1 MIRTFSRPAL
11 LLPILALL
19 PGAAWGNSAV
29 MLGGDAGECDI
40 ARALLG
46 SAPPGCPPPAPLPPP
61 APPKAPATPPAL
73 EPAPAAPAPV
83 AAAAPPPPREER
95 RVLFQIQFDLG
106 SARIRPE
113 SQEILDRIAHIM
125 ASDAAAGRQFHI
137 VGHTDST
144 GTAAGNLLLSRKR
157 AEAVRDYFVTAHA
170 IPAARL
176 SAEGKGQTAPLDPAT
191 PGDPRNR
198 RVEIIATLP

>member
-1 MIRTFSRPAL
+1 MP
-11 LLPILALL
+11 LPWPLAVLMLALL

-29 MLGGDAGECDI
+29 MLGGNAGECDI

-46 SAPPGCPPPAPLPPP
+46 TAPPGCPPPAPLPPP
-61 APPKAPATPPAL
+61 EAPKTPAAPPPAMA
-73 EPAPAAPAPV
+73 PAPAAPPPV
-83 AAAAPPPPREER
+83 AVTAPPPPREER
-95 RVLFQIQFDLG
+95 RVSFQIQFDLG

-113 SQEILDRIAHIM
+113 SREILDRVARIM
-125 ASDAAAGRQFHI
+125 ASDAAAGRTFHI

-144 GTAAGNLLLSRKR
+144 GTAAGNLVLSRKR

-176 SAEGKGQTAPLDPAT
+176 SAEGKGQTAPLDPAR
-191 PGDPRNR
+191 PGDPQNR
-198 RVEIIATLP
+198 RVEIVATLP